1 MKKVVALLLTCV
13 MVFSLCACSNS
24 SSEKPDNTNK
34 TTTESSTEPSKAVKD
49 LSEIKIG
56 MISDNTVAEARV
68 RTYEK
73 AKEMSE
79 KLGFELIFQDPNMDE
94 AEQVRQVENMITMG
108 VDALILMCVNS
119 EAIVPAVK
127 ECNEA
132 GIPVLCWGRMIDDG
146 ELAAFVGSSVD
157 NIGTMQIE
165 YILENFPVTEPQN
178 WICLDGPYT
187 NPYCSIWHDQWLEAM
202 QPYID
207 EGLINVVGWTQ
218 IEDADTQNAMET
230 TENFLTAAED
240 DVDVCMAIS
249 DTIATGAAQALAEHG
264 LSHIPIT
271 GLDAETIV
279 LKRIADGTQTMTIAL
294 DDYAC
299 GEVAINTAL
308 GILGIYELGEPD
320 DYLENKNGEV
330 PCYYAQPVFVT
341 KENLADIVAMGYGTP
356 EDVYADV
363 PKENWPEQFT

>member
-1 MKKVVALLLTCV
+1 MKGNTRKRLLGIVLAAIMILSVFTCG
-13 MVFSLCACSNS
+13 AAE
-24 SSEKPDNTNK
+24 EK
-34 TTTESSTEPSKAVKD
+34 KD
-49 LSEIKIG
+49 ITKLKIG

-68 RTYEK
+68 RTWRR
-73 AKEMSE
+73 AKE
-79 KLGFELIFQDPNMDE
+79 LADQYGFELIFQDPNMDE
-94 AEQVRQVENMITMG
+94 AEQARQVENMITLG
-108 VDALILMCVNS
+108 VDALILMCVNAD
-119 EAIVPAVK
+119 AIVPAVR

-132 GIPVLCWGRMIDDG
+132 GVPVLCWGRQIDNV

-157 NIGTMQIE
+157 DVGTMQIE

-187 NPYCSIWHDQWLEAM
+187 NPYCKRWHDQWEAAM
-202 QPYID
+202 KPYMD
-207 EGLINVVGWTQ
+207 NGLINVIGWTQ
-218 IEDADTQNAMET
+218 IEDADTQISMQT
-230 TENFLTAAED
+230 TENFLTAAND

-279 LKRIADGTQTMTIAL
+279 LKRIAEGTQTMTIAL

-308 GILGIYELGEPD
+308 GILGYMELGEPD
-320 DYLENKNGEV
+320 DYINNGYGEV

-341 KENLADIVAMGYGTP
+341 SENLADIVAMGYGTP
-356 EDVYADV
+356 EEVYGEL
-363 PKENWPEQFT
+363 PKDQWPEQFR